1 MRFILS
7 VLLKESCR
15 TSWQTC
21 VTQSIKR
28 NFHYLFNLNKILPY
42 NQSSC
47 RFQSSESILNENFS
61 SSIAHK
67 LNCDIF
73 ILTKNGNL
81 DVYRGPF
88 DRAQICQQ
96 YGLGPRDLQKIDTD
110 IIINVPIIDV
120 RQNRFICFSFR
131 RLRSLVQSDR
141 SIFFVPSV
149 DKVLQEPFGIK
160 DSVHWERI
168 AQDYHRN
175 VRFIYELYNEKCIG
189 PKNLNNLDSIPFEFR
204 ITEINLETV
213 AYQLKLKANQLLNE
227 FQNVRERAYN
237 HINVG
242 ILRELALL
250 KEKVDKY
257 KRNADLAHQAI
268 VDVLAQDEDMIGMY
282 LTDNRKRD
290 ISDHIQIELL
300 LEACTKEMA
309 EVRRSIS
316 DLSDSVHTLES
327 ATGFM
332 LDAVRNELLAFE
344 IRINI
349 ITMGVGV
356 GALITGIYGMN
367 LLNHFEQNPH
377 AFYFITGSSICF
389 IIGIISIGIIR
400 LFRYRKVRL
409 HRSNKNK
416 IF

>member
-7 VLLKESCR
+7 VVLKELNGTNSKKPLF
-15 TSWQTC
+15 QL
-21 VTQSIKR
+21 IKR
-28 NFHYLFNLNKILPY
+28 NLNNLFNLNNSLLNSRILR
-42 NQSSC
+42 
-47 RFQSSESILNENFS
+47 RFQSSESKSREDFLS
-61 SSIAHK
+61 SSSHK

-73 ILTKNGNL
+73 ILTKDGDL
-81 DVYRGPF
+81 QVHRGPF

-96 YGLGPRDLQKIDTD
+96 YNLAPRDLQKLDTD
-110 IIINVPIIDV
+110 LLINVPIIDI

-141 SIFFVPSV
+141 SIFFVPSA
-149 DKVLQEPFGIK
+149 DKVIAEPFGIK
-160 DSVHWERI
+160 DAVHWERI
-168 AQDYHRN
+168 AQAYNRN
-175 VRFIYELYNEKCIG
+175 VRYIHELYNERFVT
-189 PKNLNNLDSIPFEFR
+189 PTLNNIDPIPFEFR
-204 ITEINLETV
+204 IAEINLETV
-213 AYQLKLKANQLLNE
+213 ARQLKLKTNELLNE
-227 FQNVRERAYN
+227 FQNVRERAYAR
-237 HINVG
+237 ITLVS
-242 ILRELALL
+242 LRELALL

-290 ISDHIQIELL
+290 ISDHIEVELL
-300 LEACTKEMA
+300 LEACTKQMA

-349 ITMGVGV
+349 ITMGFGV
-356 GALITGIYGMN
+356 GAFVTGMYGMN
-367 LLNHFEQNPH
+367 LLNGFEQHPY
-377 AFYFITGSSICF
+377 AFYIVTGTTCCF
-389 IIGIISIGIIR
+389 ICGIITIGIMR
-400 LFRYRKVRL
+400 LLRYRKVRL
-409 HRSNKNK
+409 HRSNKIN